1 VDVFP
6 NPKLLTDIHTVKGS
20 LKIHTQAGATT
31 TKMRGNLRGYGEV
44 WCCKDGIAN
53 ILSLSNIKKKHR
65 VTFDSCEGNQF
76 VVHRSDGT
84 ARTFNESKRGLCYL
98 DVVKSVQEEMDAV
111 FINTV
116 AENKSKYTETD
127 YSKALLARKAQR
139 RVGHPSLKTFLRIVD
154 GKRFKN
160 CPLQREDLMAAED
173 IWGANMDGLKGK
185 TVRQA
190 SDQVQVRL
198 IPIPPIIME
207 RCRWVTLGVDI
218 MKVNQIPFL
227 VIISQAIKFGTAELL
242 TNQKSTTIYKDV
254 KRVCDLCRGCGFR
267 VKVTL
272 MDGQFECLRGDLAGI
287 GVNLNST
294 AREEHVPIA
303 EQRIRT
309 LKERT
314 RSTHHTLPFKKMP
327 AQVIAQMVH
336 HSNFWLNVFPPK
348 DGISGDLCP
357 REIITG
363 CEIDFNKHCQLEFGE
378 YTQVHEEHDNSMVA
392 RTTGAL
398 AMRPTGNAQSSY
410 CFYSLNTGRLLNRNR
425 WTALPMPAEVI
436 QRVHVLARNSA
447 TGLTFT
453 DNQNQVYE
461 DDDDDYQ
468 PDGDIADD
476 DDLDASIAG
485 VDDEE
490 LNDLQA
496 EVQHPPTDD
505 EQDDDED
512 KDPAPLEQREDSDNE
527 SENESEDEQE
537 PNGNQEENEELE
549 PDTDPEENDNPAAE
563 PTDKVL
569 RALNKLK
576 INDKT
581 PEIIHERARS
591 QSRQGAN
598 MTIHRPSDHYLA
610 LPYLEAV
617 AMTQYNMKRGI
628 KEFGQ
633 DGVEAVTSELK
644 QLHVRKT
651 VKPVI
656 AKELTHKQKRA
667 SLQCLMFLKQKKC
680 GRIKGRGCADGRKQR
695 ATTNKED
702 ASAPTAATE
711 SAMLSCAIDAMEGRD
726 VATADIPGVFMHE
739 DMDETV
745 HIRLEGTMAELL
757 TKIDPPLYRKCACTE
772 NSKTALCVELVKAL
786 HGTLRA
792 ALLFWRALSN
802 QLKEWGFEINPYDW
816 CVANKTVNRKQ
827 CTMLWHVDDLK
838 ILHIDPEVV
847 TDMLDK
853 RNATHGKEA
862 PITVQRGKTHE
873 YLGMTIDYSVAGK
886 VKMLMKD
893 YIEDMLKDLLDEFA
907 GVAATPAGSHLFEVN
922 SDNPVM
928 LNEENATFLHHYV
941 AKSLFLCKRARP
953 DIQPTVAFLCTRVK
967 GPDTDDYKKLKRMMQ
982 HLRDTKDLEHT
993 TEINNIH
1000 VIKWWIDGSYA
1011 VHPDMR
1017 SHTGGMMSMGKGA
1030 IYGSSTRQKMNTRSS
1045 TEAELVSV
1053 DDLMGQA
1060 LWIRCFL
1067 EAQGYK
1073 VNDNIVHQDNKSAI
1087 LLEKN
1092 GRGSAGK
1099 GSRHLNVRCFFV
1111 TDQITK
1117 EELRVEHCPTE
1128 EMTGNFFTKPLQ
1140 GSLFRKFRQ
1149 RIMNLP
1155 TIHKDAID

>member
-1 VDVFP
+1 
-6 NPKLLTDIHTVKGS
+6 
-20 LKIHTQAGATT
+20 
-31 TKMRGNLRGYGEV
+31 
-44 WCCKDGIAN
+44 
-53 ILSLSNIKKKHR
+53 

-476 DDLDASIAG
+476 NDLDASIAG

-617 AMTQYNMKRGI
+617 AMTQ
-628 KEFGQ
+628 
-633 DGVEAVTSELK
+633 
-644 QLHVRKT
+644 
-651 VKPVI
+651 
-656 AKELTHKQKRA
+656 
-667 SLQCLMFLKQKKC
+667 
-680 GRIKGRGCADGRKQR
+680 
-695 ATTNKED
+695 
-702 ASAPTAATE
+702 
-711 SAMLSCAIDAMEGRD
+711 
-726 VATADIPGVFMHE
+726 
-739 DMDETV
+739 
-745 HIRLEGTMAELL
+745 
-757 TKIDPPLYRKCACTE
+757 
-772 NSKTALCVELVKAL
+772 
-786 HGTLRA
+786 
-792 ALLFWRALSN
+792 
-802 QLKEWGFEINPYDW
+802 
-816 CVANKTVNRKQ
+816 
-827 CTMLWHVDDLK
+827 
-838 ILHIDPEVV
+838 
-847 TDMLDK
+847 
-853 RNATHGKEA
+853 
-862 PITVQRGKTHE
+862 
-873 YLGMTIDYSVAGK
+873 
-886 VKMLMKD
+886 
-893 YIEDMLKDLLDEFA
+893 
-907 GVAATPAGSHLFEVN
+907 
-922 SDNPVM
+922 
-928 LNEENATFLHHYV
+928 
-941 AKSLFLCKRARP
+941 
-953 DIQPTVAFLCTRVK
+953 
-967 GPDTDDYKKLKRMMQ
+967 
-982 HLRDTKDLEHT
+982 
-993 TEINNIH
+993 
-1000 VIKWWIDGSYA
+1000 
-1011 VHPDMR
+1011 
-1017 SHTGGMMSMGKGA
+1017 
-1030 IYGSSTRQKMNTRSS
+1030 
-1045 TEAELVSV
+1045 
-1053 DDLMGQA
+1053 
-1060 LWIRCFL
+1060 
-1067 EAQGYK
+1067 
-1073 VNDNIVHQDNKSAI
+1073 
-1087 LLEKN
+1087 
-1092 GRGSAGK
+1092 
-1099 GSRHLNVRCFFV
+1099 
-1111 TDQITK
+1111 
-1117 EELRVEHCPTE
+1117 
-1128 EMTGNFFTKPLQ
+1128 
-1140 GSLFRKFRQ
+1140 
-1149 RIMNLP
+1149 
-1155 TIHKDAID
+1155 